1 MKVGSVRFASTD
13 NPALVVTLLTLAFLV
28 APAIAEVNTCTST
41 SKVPAAFV
49 QSAPGIQ
56 AVVFV
61 AKDLRA
67 GRCWHTDLLATTKQ
81 HPPWSTFKIPHFL
94 IALETGAVSSS
105 EEVLP
110 WNPHRR
116 PPESYW
122 PNAWKQDQSLRTAFE
137 YSASWPFQELVARIG
152 QSNYTKWLQRFK
164 FGNAQVPPGR
174 DDFWLGGPL
183 TISAIE
189 QVEFLSCL
197 AVTGC
202 GVSPESVRKLEE
214 AAVQDES
221 GDVRMYAKTGSGPIK
236 PKDFSGNFEG
246 WYVGY
251 IRSVQGEALLAFAT
265 YVQSDSYAALRTY
278 RESATRQ
285 LLSEIGFL
293 RR

>member
-1 MKVGSVRFASTD
+1 MKVTPARCISTKNSVLGA
-13 NPALVVTLLTLAFLV
+13 TLLALTILV
-28 APAIAEVNTCTST
+28 APAVAVTDTCTST
-41 SKVPAAFV
+41 IKVPASSIPTA
-49 QSAPGIQ
+49 QGIQ

-67 GRCWHTDLLATTKQ
+67 GMCWHTDVLASTKR

-94 IALETGAVSSS
+94 IALETRAVSSS
-105 EEVLP
+105 DEVLA
-110 WNPHRR
+110 WNPHTR

-137 YSASWPFQELVARIG
+137 VSAAWPFQELVPKIG
-152 QSNYTKWLQRFK
+152 HSDYMKWLHRFK

-174 DDFWLGGPL
+174 DDFWLGGSL
-183 TISAIE
+183 TISAME

-197 AVTGC
+197 AATGC
-202 GVSPESVRKLEE
+202 GTSAKSVRQLEQ
-214 AAVQDES
+214 AAVQAES
-221 GDVRMYAKTGSGPIK
+221 GDMRLYAKTGSGPIK
-236 PKDFSGNFEG
+236 PKDFSGQFEG

-251 IRSVQGEALLAFAT
+251 LRNAQGEALLAFAT
-265 YVQSDSYAALRTY
+265 YVQSDSYSALRTY
-278 RESATRQ
+278 RESATRH